1 MGFIFLL
8 PHGDLDSQVPEVT
21 PKTSHEPS
29 KPLSSFLPKYGI
41 LISWLSRD
49 SLGLTL
55 SLFIT
60 SKHTGQQI
68 YL

>member
-8 PHGDLDSQVPEVT
+8 PQGDLDSQVLEIT

-29 KPLSSFLPKYGI
+29 KSLSSFLPKHGI
-41 LISWLSRD
+41 LTSWLSRD
-49 SLGLTL
+49 SLGLNL

-60 SKHTGQQI
+60 SKDTGQQI